1 MDISDSM
8 RCVVAVQIPSLLS
21 TDDSC
26 PPNKIYS
33 MRLDLETN
41 VTALPIVES
50 RDQNSNDEVA
60 LLVEQ
65 GMNAARNGDR
75 RFARTLLTQ
84 ATELDGSCEDAWM
97 WLASISEYPE
107 ELLVFL
113 NKVLEINPGNVRAS
127 EWRTATHVL
136 LSNTFLE
143 RARSSFEGGSLDL
156 AARYADQAAVLDA
169 SSAEPWRLKAELAG
183 DDDSRVA
190 MWSKVIELSPDDSQ
204 AHDALAAI
212 ENARIDA
219 LLTAANLAASN
230 GDNDDAMSLVDEYL
244 TERSDDVF
252 ANILKARLSDE
263 ESAVAIWNRVL
274 ELDPANSEASN
285 ALVELQSSKLDAM
298 FENARS
304 LARDGDNAAAISVLD
319 EIVLGYPGNVD
330 AWMMRSHLS
339 TDIEQKLESLKRV
352 LEIDPDH
359 VAARAGHEYL
369 SSAVNPVAAVTAPE
383 PVVEETFEQEASEN
397 ADPLEAIDEVAFA
410 TDSDGSEEI
419 VEEVYVEEYVAAEET
434 QAVESAIEETPVHE
448 METVELSAPVF
459 NETIYSPFEAKV
471 EEPEAVVA
479 EEMLDAEEPLTAG
492 FDCPFCSAHNEDQ
505 AFACTECNASLS
517 LSDIESVLNN
527 NSVNEDVVREA
538 VAKLEAEWNGR
549 ELNEAELTALGVGHL
564 NLKSYDAGCK
574 YLQEASYLNPNNV
587 ILSGQINTIM
597 IRLDEIRRQHES
609 QTNMPKGK
617 TILVVDD
624 SPTVRKL
631 IAGKLEKS
639 GHHVVCAVDGV
650 DALEKM
656 SEITPDL
663 VLLDITMPRMD
674 GYEVCKEIRAGRFG
688 KELPVVMISG
698 KDGFFD
704 KVRGRMA
711 GTTGYITK
719 PFGPETLMKALETYL
734 IPQ

>member
-1 MDISDSM
+1 
-8 RCVVAVQIPSLLS
+8 
-21 TDDSC
+21 
-26 PPNKIYS
+26 

-41 VTALPIVES
+41 VTALPIVDS
-50 RDQNSNDEVA
+50 PTKNSNSEIE

-65 GMNAARNGDR
+65 GMSAARSGDR

-84 ATELDGSCEDAWM
+84 ATELDPLCEDAWM

-136 LSNTFLE
+136 LANTFLE
-143 RARSSFEGGSLDL
+143 RARSSYEGGSLEL
-156 AARYADQAAVLDA
+156 ASRYADQAAGLDP
-169 SSAEPWRLKAELAG
+169 SSAEPWRLKAEMAT
-183 DDDSRVA
+183 DDNAKVE
-190 MWSKVIELSPDDSQ
+190 MWSKVLELRPDDEQ
-204 AHDALAAI
+204 AQGELTAI
-212 ENARIDA
+212 ETARIDA
-219 LLTAANLAASN
+219 LFAAAKIAASN
-230 GDNDDAMSLVDEYL
+230 GDNEDSMSLLDEYL
-244 TERSDDVF
+244 AVRSDDIE
-252 ANILKARLSDE
+252 ANVLKARLSDE
-263 ESAVAIWNRVL
+263 EAAVELWNRVL
-274 ELDPANSEASN
+274 ELDPENSEASN
-285 ALVELQSSKLDAM
+285 ALIELQSSKLEAM

-304 LARDGDNAAAISVLD
+304 LARDGDNAAAVAVID
-319 EIVLGYPGNVD
+319 EIVLGYPGNID

-339 TDIEQKLESLKRV
+339 SDLDQKLESLRRV
-352 LEIDPDH
+352 IEIEPGH
-359 VAARAGHEYL
+359 AAATAGYEYL
-369 SSAVNPVAAVTAPE
+369 SSLLGAVAEPATPEAVSVSQDVAETVEDDEKVAAIEPE
-383 PVVEETFEQEASEN
+383 TMEPSVADETIFAASTPLSHEA
-397 ADPLEAIDEVAFA
+397 
-410 TDSDGSEEI
+410 
-419 VEEVYVEEYVAAEET
+419 
-434 QAVESAIEETPVHE
+434 
-448 METVELSAPVF
+448 ETVELTAREFEEFAPVG
-459 NETIYSPFEAKV
+459 V
-471 EEPEAVVA
+471 EETSADDLIDHAEAEQPVHN
-479 EEMLDAEEPLTAG
+479 AG
-492 FDCPFCSAHNEDQ
+492 TFACPFCQAENEEQ
-505 AFACTECNASLS
+505 AFACGSCKASLS

-527 NSVNEDVVREA
+527 DSVDQDLVREA
-538 VAKLEAEWNGR
+538 VSKLEGEWNVR

-564 NLKSYDAGCK
+564 NLKSYDDGCK

-587 ILSGQINTIM
+587 ILAGQINTIM

-639 GHHVVCAVDGV
+639 GHFVVSAVDGV
-650 DALEKM
+650 DALEKLA
-656 SEITPDL
+656 EISPDL

-688 KELPVVMISG
+688 KDLPVVMISG

-734 IPQ
+734 IPE